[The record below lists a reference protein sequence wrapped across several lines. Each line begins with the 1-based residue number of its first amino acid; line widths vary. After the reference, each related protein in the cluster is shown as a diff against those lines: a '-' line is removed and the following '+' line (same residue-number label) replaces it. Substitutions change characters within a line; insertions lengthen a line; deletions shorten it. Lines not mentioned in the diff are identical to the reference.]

1 MITQFLKKL
10 QMNHQQVYKFCL
22 WYYNIKQKEEDDSLY
37 LEIKGK
43 LESTKKAVFM
53 VIDEQQKLE

>member
-1 MITQFLKKL
+1 MITPFLKKL
-10 QMNHQQVYKFCL
+10 LMNHKQVYKFCQ
-22 WYYNIKQKEEDDSLY
+22 WYNNLKQKEEDDSLY

-43 LESTKKAVFM
+43 LESTKKAVYM

>member
-1 MITQFLKKL
+1 
-10 QMNHQQVYKFCL
+10 MNLQQVYKFCQ
-22 WYYNIKQKEEDDSLY
+22 WYYNLKKQEEDDSLY

>member
-1 MITQFLKKL
+1 
-10 QMNHQQVYKFCL
+10 MNHSQLYKFCQ
-22 WYYNIKQKEEDDSLY
+22 WYNNIKQKEEDDSLY

>member
-1 MITQFLKKL
+1 MTTQFLKKL
-10 QMNHQQVYKFCL
+10 QMNHKQLYKFCQ
-22 WYYNIKQKEEDDSLY
+22 WYNNIKQKEEDDSLY